1 MRSEPPFPSKKLGIQ
16 EDNDGGPA
24 RDDVDENHGIPSIPQ
39 IQIQVQAQVQV
50 QDSQVKAPSSQ
61 NDTMMARRIPMSS
74 CSKDKMQQDKICST
88 INASKCSR
96 MGILTFHI
104 SHLPSAINQF
114 HVQ

>member
-1 MRSEPPFPSKKLGIQ
+1 MME
-16 EDNDGGPA
+16 GPA

-74 CSKDKMQQDKICST
+74 CSNDKMQQDNKICST

-104 SHLPSAINQF
+104 SHQQSINF
-114 HVQ
+114 MYNKNDA